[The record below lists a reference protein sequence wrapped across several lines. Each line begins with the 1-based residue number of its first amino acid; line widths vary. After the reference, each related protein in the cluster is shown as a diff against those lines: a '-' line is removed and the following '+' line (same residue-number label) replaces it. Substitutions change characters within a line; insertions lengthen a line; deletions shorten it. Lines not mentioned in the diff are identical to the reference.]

1 MYAQTPCALHAL
13 RSLLLFEE
21 TMNTTNHIF
30 LGITEILTGLGS
42 HYSQALRK
50 CKQEEDSFETF
61 ISFETF
67 LTPFHL
73 RLCVFCI
80 FCISRGDEE
89 KPENTSENQKTLM
102 QNSRLSCATVRT
114 ARTYEFTRL

>member
-1 MYAQTPCALHAL
+1 
-13 RSLLLFEE
+13 
-21 TMNTTNHIF
+21 MNTTNHIF
-30 LGITEILTGLGS
+30 LGIPEILTGLGS

-67 LTPFHL
+67 PTPFHL

-89 KPENTSENQKTLM
+89 KPEKHI
-102 QNSRLSCATVRT
+102 
-114 ARTYEFTRL
+114 